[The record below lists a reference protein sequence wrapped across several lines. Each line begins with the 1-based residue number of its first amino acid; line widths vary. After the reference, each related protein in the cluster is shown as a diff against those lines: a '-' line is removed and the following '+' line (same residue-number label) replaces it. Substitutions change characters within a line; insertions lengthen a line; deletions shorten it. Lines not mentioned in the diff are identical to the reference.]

1 MTASAGN
8 KPVKPAAQAAA
19 ALRREAVRPGTTLIA
34 SAELFAGRSEIV
46 IAHGQETYR
55 LRLTRQNKLI
65 LTK

>member
-8 KPVKPAAQAAA
+8 KPPTGKPLATAVGKQAAA
-19 ALRREAVRPGTTLIA
+19 VVESR
-34 SAELFAGRSEIV
+34 SLFAGKNEVAISH
-46 IAHGQETYR
+46 AGETYR